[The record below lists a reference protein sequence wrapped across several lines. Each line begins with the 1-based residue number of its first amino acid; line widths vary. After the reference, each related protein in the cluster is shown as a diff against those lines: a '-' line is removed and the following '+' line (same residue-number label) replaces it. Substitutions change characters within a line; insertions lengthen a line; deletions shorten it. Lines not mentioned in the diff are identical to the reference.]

1 MSANP
6 EHAYFAPGLHDEI
19 INQLAK
25 LKNLNVIARTS
36 VMQYAGAAR
45 PITEIARELN
55 VSTIMEGSVSYA
67 EDRVAI
73 RAQLIDAETG
83 VHLWSDSYNRD
94 FSDVFGIYADI
105 AMNVANAVGAEF
117 SLEEQASIEKIPT
130 ESPEAYAYYLR
141 ALAAPRSTFDLL
153 IDQAIAADPNFALAY
168 AQRAYWNT
176 FDLVGLGGAGPDEA
190 AELERIVR
198 VNAEQALALDPTLG
212 IAQAALAVPHYVN
225 WRGAEAEQAFQRALD
240 LNPNDVDVLVL
251 YGRFKRYRGEFDEAT
266 RLLRRAVELDPNSRS
281 NLHQVAITYR
291 QAGDW
296 EAAAAAY
303 MDLLNPG
310 PASTGQYAGSATVEA
325 VRGNHAEAVRQLQI
339 AERLEPNSFRLSQMV
354 HVYAL
359 AGRPDEAMRLFA
371 DLEQLASEDPVG
383 DANWVRAYMG
393 VDDYEGAL
401 RRLESAIRNRS
412 PTDLAALAGIA
423 ANPWG
428 DPELEKPA
436 FRALL
441 DELWLD
447 E

>member
-1 MSANP
+1 
-6 EHAYFAPGLHDEI
+6 
-19 INQLAK
+19 
-25 LKNLNVIARTS
+25 
-36 VMQYAGAAR
+36 MQ
-45 PITEIARELN
+45 
-55 VSTIMEGSVSYA
+55 
-67 EDRVAI
+67 
-73 RAQLIDAETG
+73 
-83 VHLWSDSYNRD
+83 
-94 FSDVFGIYADI
+94 ADI
-105 AMNVANAVGAEF
+105 AMNIANAVGAEF

-130 ESPEAYAYYLR
+130 ESTEAYAYYLR
-141 ALAAPRSTFDLL
+141 ALAAPGSTFDLL

-225 WRGAEAEQAFQRALD
+225 WRGAEAEQAFQRAID
-240 LNPNDVDVLVL
+240 LSPNDADVLVL

-266 RLLRRAVELDPNSRS
+266 RLLRRAVELDPNNRD
-281 NLHQVAITYR
+281 NLNQLAINYR

-303 MDLLNPG
+303 TNVLTPG
-310 PASTGQYAGSATVEA
+310 PAEVGQYIGSATAEA

-359 AGRPDEAMRLFA
+359 AARPDEAMRLFA
-371 DLEQLASEDPVG
+371 DLEQVANENPVG
-383 DANWVRAYMG
+383 DAVWIRAYMG

-401 RRLESAIRNRS
+401 QRLESAIRNRS
-412 PTDLAALAGIA
+412 PTDLAALAVIA

-436 FRALL
+436 FRTLL
-441 DELWLD
+441 NDLWLD